1 MTATLADKLPHNL
14 FFVGNMVTALYDFD
28 GQEGELSFKVG
39 CCSVQFAVAGV
50 CAYFNQLLHFGGF

>member
-1 MTATLADKLPHNL
+1 MA
-14 FFVGNMVTALYDFD
+14 TALYDFD